1 MSEPAS
7 TPSDDG
13 SRKPVKL
20 DADELETIAPP
31 AGTSAPVVFKKRK
44 RMGTGNLRKA
54 AEASVSAEAVSDDD
68 EDADQV
74 TIRKSAGPSILAK
87 RAVQK
92 VERTA
97 PAAPL
102 FSDNVQSELTPTPA
116 PVDSRIT
123 MEVEKE
129 TVRPAEKKS
138 RYGPV
143 RQSSNVR
150 AISRMDYQPDLCKD
164 YKETG
169 FCGYGDA
176 CKFLHDRG
184 DYKTGWQLERE
195 WDEKAK
201 KMQKRLMGESVED
214 EPDYEIKEDDE
225 LPWACFICR
234 KPFVNAVVTVCKH
247 YFCEQCALQHYTK
260 DTRCAACR
268 QQTQGV
274 FNTASR
280 LMEVLAQRR
289 AKVGSPSDFDELF
302 VAIPTTTLEHFH

>member
-1 MSEPAS
+1 
-7 TPSDDG
+7 
-13 SRKPVKL
+13 
-20 DADELETIAPP
+20 
-31 AGTSAPVVFKKRK
+31 
-44 RMGTGNLRKA
+44 
-54 AEASVSAEAVSDDD
+54 
-68 EDADQV
+68 
-74 TIRKSAGPSILAK
+74 
-87 RAVQK
+87 
-92 VERTA
+92 
-97 PAAPL
+97 
-102 FSDNVQSELTPTPA
+102 
-116 PVDSRIT
+116 
-123 MEVEKE
+123 
-129 TVRPAEKKS
+129 
-138 RYGPV
+138 
-143 RQSSNVR
+143 
-150 AISRMDYQPDLCKD
+150 
-164 YKETG
+164 
-169 FCGYGDA
+169 
-176 CKFLHDRG
+176 LHDRG

-302 VAIPTTTLEHFH
+302 VAIPTSTLQHFH